1 MEYPCCQRR
10 ACNETTLARRCPRG
24 EGLFQFAYHGGF
36 IEICLMQFAKKSD
49 WSSISQKGM
58 KHHSDPA
65 MLGRFG
71 GMLGFH
77 VVRYAFGA

>member
-1 MEYPCCQRR
+1 M
-10 ACNETTLARRCPRG
+10 
-24 EGLFQFAYHGGF
+24 
-36 IEICLMQFAKKSD
+36 D
-49 WSSISQKGM
+49 M

-65 MLGRFG
+65 MLGRLG